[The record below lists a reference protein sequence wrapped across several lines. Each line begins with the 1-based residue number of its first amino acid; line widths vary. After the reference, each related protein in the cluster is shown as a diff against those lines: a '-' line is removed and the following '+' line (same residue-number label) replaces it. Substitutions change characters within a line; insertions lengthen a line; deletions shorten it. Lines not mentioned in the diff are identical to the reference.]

1 MKSISARVREC
12 QGFSLV
18 EMMVAL
24 VAGLIVSA
32 AVIAFLLSSMK
43 SNGEYV
49 QSTRLTQELRNTL
62 DLVSR
67 DLVRAGY
74 SDGALTYKSLPYTSP
89 LAPVFIKDLTPF
101 VIAGTA
107 STYPNAD
114 TDGCVLYAYDRTFPI
129 GYAASCHS
137 VNGCGTSS
145 ALDLNNAE
153 LRGIR
158 RTCVDGACDGEADD
172 VGVIEFAESS
182 ATVTP
187 TCTGGT
193 AVYGSN
199 PPACNTASG
208 WCSLSDPTLLNIT
221 RFMVINSSADVSNVM
236 RVRNLR
242 VYLEGQLRNGADFS
256 RAVSTNVKIR
266 ADCINPTI
274 ARCSASP

>member
-1 MKSISARVREC
+1 MNPQFKRMRMVR
-12 QGFSLV
+12 GFSLI

-32 AVIAFLLSSMK
+32 AVIAFMLSSMK
-43 SNGEYV
+43 SNGDYV

-74 SDGALTYKSLPYTSP
+74 NDGALTYVSLPNTSP
-89 LAPVFIKDLTPF
+89 LAPIFMKDVTPF
-101 VIAGTA
+101 VTAGTA

-129 GYAASCHS
+129 GFRTKVGCSS
-137 VNGCGTSS
+137 VSGCGTSG
-145 ALDLNNAE
+145 ALDLSFGE

-187 TCTGGT
+187 TCSGAT
-193 AVYGSN
+193 ANYGAN
-199 PPACNTASG
+199 PSTCNSASG

-221 RFMVINSSADVSNVM
+221 RLMVINASADVSNTM
-236 RVRNLR
+236 RVRD
-242 VYLEGQLRNGADFS
+242 V
-256 RAVSTNVKIR
+256 
-266 ADCINPTI
+266 
-274 ARCSASP
+274 ASGMRGVTA